1 VVQTSSLRGYL
12 MLSFVAGLRRWRRG
26 TLRFAEENARIEAW
40 LADIRQA
47 AASDPALACEVARC
61 QGLVKGYGDT
71 HERGLRNYASLR
83 SAWQRGG
90 ARVTAALLAEW
101 RQAALA
107 DEQGKALAA
116 ALAQHAL
123 A

>member
-1 VVQTSSLRGYL
+1 LSS
-12 MLSFVAGLRRWRRG
+12 VAGLRRWRRG
-26 TLRFAEENARIEAW
+26 TLRFADENARIEVW
-40 LADIRQA
+40 LADIHDTA
-47 AASDPALACEVARC
+47 ARDPALACEIARC
-61 QGLVKGYGDT
+61 QHLIKGYGDT
-71 HERGLRNYASLR
+71 HERGLRNYTALR

-107 DEQGKALAA
+107 DEHGKALAA

-123 A
+123 ALSTDMTR